1 MLIWYN
7 KPILDFKEI
16 FAVGGKNSNNNRK
29 SGGAR
34 FLITAGIVFIALKG
48 FGLPGLLVGV
58 VIGAGV
64 GAIASIMGNKLDTTT
79 HNKRDR
85 EREAQEAILRQQ
97 EEERRRREEA
107 SKIPL
112 TGNQQADN
120 VILKGQE
127 MLNTI
132 REENIVITDET
143 LTAQMNTLY
152 DKCYQILRTVSDEP
166 AKAPHVRKFMNYYL
180 PTTLK
185 VLANYRLMQQRGVS
199 YQDMSQARDSAVR
212 CMDMVLT
219 ACQKQIDA
227 LHKENMLDIS
237 TDIDVMEQMLKRDG
251 YIDNEILESQRLSA
265 VRTAAEAQM
274 RTSSVPML
282 EFPEESENEEPS
294 SSSSANTVRE

>member
-1 MLIWYN
+1 M
-7 KPILDFKEI
+7 
-16 FAVGGKNSNNNRK
+16 GGKNSNFNRK
-29 SGGAR
+29 SGGTG
-34 FLITAGIVFIALKG
+34 FLITAGIIFLALK
-48 FGLPGLLVGV
+48 GLPGLLLGV

-64 GAIASIMGNKLDTTT
+64 GAIASIVGKKLDTTT

-85 EREAQEAILRQQ
+85 EREAQEEILRKQ

-112 TGNQQADN
+112 TGNQQADA
-120 VILKGQE
+120 VILKGQD

-132 REENIVITDET
+132 RDENIVITDET
-143 LTAQMNTLY
+143 LTAQMNTLS
-152 DKCYQILRTVSDEP
+152 DKCYQIFRTVSDEP
-166 AKAPHVRKFMNYYL
+166 SKASHVRKFMNYYL

-251 YIDNEILESQRLSA
+251 YIDNEILESQRLGA
-265 VRTAAEAQM
+265 IRTAAEAQM

-282 EFPEESENEEPS
+282 DFPEENESEEP